1 MKLYDF
7 MIKQIRV
14 KSIKDVLVLL
24 FKLAIIIVI
33 ADRAYEAIRFL
44 ICLLLGK
51 DYFLPGLIARFLKLT
66 IVIPIIYYL
75 YKWARYLQK
84 KGTLNRAIIIL
95 ILVSAL
101 TFWINGSILG
111 IFYWNGPYWGRVVDA
126 DTGEPIAGAVVTGMW
141 DFEYYL
147 FVHGG
152 DTYADTRETVTDEK
166 GRFFLQPARTIW
178 LWPFFRIVL
187 DKLNVLKPGYDS
199 HPPRIQF
206 AWTDEENKKWLQYL
220 NLRYPEYR
228 QKRSQTYHSIDAQ
241 EYFSNPRYAP
251 TIYYS
256 IFRVKCKS
264 YKESIIR
271 LNKARSP
278 KERYRATSFNLSDI
292 SGCDRYK
299 IQKTFEVVN
308 SERKR
313 WLSIVRE
320 KDSE

>member
-44 ICLLLGK
+44 ICL
-51 DYFLPGLIARFLKLT
+51 
-66 IVIPIIYYL
+66 
-75 YKWARYLQK
+75 
-84 KGTLNRAIIIL
+84 
-95 ILVSAL
+95 
-101 TFWINGSILG
+101 
-111 IFYWNGPYWGRVVDA
+111 
-126 DTGEPIAGAVVTGMW
+126 
-141 DFEYYL
+141 
-147 FVHGG
+147 
-152 DTYADTRETVTDEK
+152 
-166 GRFFLQPARTIW
+166 FLQSARTIW
-178 LWPFFRIVL
+178 LWPFSRIVL

-278 KERYRATSFNLSDI
+278 KERYRAASFNLSDI

-313 WLSIVRE
+313 FGMKGSY
-320 KDSE
+320 